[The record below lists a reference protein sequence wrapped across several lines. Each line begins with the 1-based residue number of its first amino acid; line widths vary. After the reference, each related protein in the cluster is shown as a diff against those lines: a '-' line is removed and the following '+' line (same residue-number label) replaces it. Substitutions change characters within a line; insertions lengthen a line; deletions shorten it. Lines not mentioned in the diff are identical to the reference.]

1 MIQPF
6 SHVSFRHALKSFTAI
21 SLVASGVAGIGAPAK
36 AQDNQATNVS
46 MAIEEITVTAR
57 RREENIQSVPISIT
71 AFSAETLREKNIT
84 TSRQLAELTPT
95 YTENPVYGRDA
106 GGFDRIRGLP
116 GVRSYFAEAPTTASA
131 NQGGV
136 SGRGAFQDLEN
147 VQVLVGPQGTLFG
160 INAIGGAIL
169 REPKRPTDVLEG
181 SISAGYG
188 TYNHR
193 FISGVL
199 NVPAGDKVAMR
210 FAGTREVRDGFTR
223 ILNTGLKV
231 DDINYTAIRFGLT
244 VKPFENLES
253 YTVVDARVSE
263 TNGPSRFVV
272 AVRPGSFAAL
282 VGGPT
287 YVNSV
292 AAQAALG
299 KSTQIGA
306 SSAANDTFEH
316 SKYLLVVNNTKWD
329 LSDALTIKNIFSY
342 SSINNVERYDWDGTA
357 SNIIDPYADSRAYP
371 AAQVSYSEE
380 LQVQGRFLDG
390 KINAVVGGFASYDGY
405 PNARRTCYGL
415 RIFGGLPGCTLND
428 GITRSQGI
436 FGQATV
442 NMAIISPALE
452 KLNLTA
458 GYRYNWDYQKQKT
471 QVTTRAGACS
481 SVNANPATCYIVQS
495 NNWTAPGW
503 TFGFDYQLQP
513 NRMVYVTA
521 SRAYSRGSF
530 NNVDLP
536 PQLRIVEPQFNT
548 NLEGGIKAD
557 WDVGNTRLRTN
568 ASVFHNWFDNVQ
580 ENVTGSYVDAQ
591 GNQRIAGVLLNAAK
605 VHVIGAELALQWAIS
620 EQFELSGAYAYSHA
634 KYVRYD
640 TVNPTT
646 GAPESFTNRR
656 FPFHAEHSGNAT
668 LKYIAPLDPSVGKV
682 SVSAI
687 ATLTSDEVPL
697 DDGSPVQPF
706 NRSKLDLRADWND
719 VYGYP
724 VDLSLSATNVTNS
737 RYSLIGFN
745 LYQTIGILT
754 TNYSEPR
761 MVTASVRYRF

>member
-1 MIQPF
+1 
-6 SHVSFRHALKSFTAI
+6 
-21 SLVASGVAGIGAPAK
+21 
-36 AQDNQATNVS
+36 
-46 MAIEEITVTAR
+46 
-57 RREENIQSVPISIT
+57 
-71 AFSAETLREKNIT
+71 
-84 TSRQLAELTPT
+84 
-95 YTENPVYGRDA
+95 
-106 GGFDRIRGLP
+106 
-116 GVRSYFAEAPTTASA
+116 
-131 NQGGV
+131 
-136 SGRGAFQDLEN
+136 
-147 VQVLVGPQGTLFG
+147 
-160 INAIGGAIL
+160 
-169 REPKRPTDVLEG
+169 
-181 SISAGYG
+181 
-188 TYNHR
+188 
-193 FISGVL
+193 
-199 NVPAGDKVAMR
+199 
-210 FAGTREVRDGFTR
+210 
-223 ILNTGLKV
+223 
-231 DDINYTAIRFGLT
+231 
-244 VKPFENLES
+244 
-253 YTVVDARVSE
+253 
-263 TNGPSRFVV
+263 
-272 AVRPGSFAAL
+272 
-282 VGGPT
+282 
-287 YVNSV
+287 
-292 AAQAALG
+292 
-299 KSTQIGA
+299 
-306 SSAANDTFEH
+306 
-316 SKYLLVVNNTKWD
+316 
-329 LSDALTIKNIFSY
+329 
-342 SSINNVERYDWDGTA
+342 
-357 SNIIDPYADSRAYP
+357 
-371 AAQVSYSEE
+371 
-380 LQVQGRFLDG
+380 
-390 KINAVVGGFASYDGY
+390 
-405 PNARRTCYGL
+405 
-415 RIFGGLPGCTLND
+415 
-428 GITRSQGI
+428 
-436 FGQATV
+436 
-442 NMAIISPALE
+442 MAIISPALE